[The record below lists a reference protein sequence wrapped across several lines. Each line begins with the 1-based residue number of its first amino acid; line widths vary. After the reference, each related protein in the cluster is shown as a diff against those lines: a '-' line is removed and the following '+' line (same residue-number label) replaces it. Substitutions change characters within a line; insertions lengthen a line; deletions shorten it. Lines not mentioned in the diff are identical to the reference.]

1 MKITSVIFDM
11 DGVMIDSE
19 PQWAEAQIIEL
30 AKYGVTITEVDCD
43 KYTRGTRLDQLADI
57 WIQRF
62 NLPVENAVLVEAILE
77 RTCQAITQEGMA
89 MTGLY
94 ELLDYLKA
102 KNLRLAVATS
112 SPNRVIQAVF
122 ERLNIADYFEIQC
135 TAFDEEYG
143 KPHPAVYLRAVEK
156 LAVPKHECLVIE
168 DTVTGLIAAK
178 AASLTAFLVNP
189 NYRQDRFAIADGRF
203 ASLLDVVEHL
213 KRFE

>member
-1 MKITSVIFDM
+1 MNITSVIFDM

-30 AKYGVTITEVDCD
+30 AKYGVTITEQDCE
-43 KYTRGTRLDQLADI
+43 KYTRGTRVDQLADI

-62 NLPVENAVLVEAILE
+62 NLKVENTVLIEAILD
-77 RTCQAITQEGMA
+77 RICYAITQEGVA
-89 MTGLY
+89 MEGLY
-94 ELLDYLKA
+94 ELLDYLKS

-122 ERLNIADYFEIQC
+122 ERLNITDYFEIQC

-156 LAVPKHECLVIE
+156 LGVLKHECLVIE

-178 AASLTAFLVNP
+178 SASLTTLLVNP
-189 NYRQDRFAIADGRF
+189 NYQQDRFAIADGRF
-203 ASLLDVVEHL
+203 SSLLDVVEYL
-213 KRFE
+213 KQLE